1 MRTIGL
7 TGGIGTGKSTVAGLL
22 RDRGVTVI
30 DADEAVRAVQAPGT
44 PGLARL
50 VEAFGREI
58 LDARG
63 ALDRGRLAQVAFGDA
78 DARRRLERIVHP
90 LVREWMAARQ
100 QEAEARGE
108 AVVVHDIP
116 LLFESRLPAGLPLPD
131 GGGPVDPEERA
142 RIARAA
148 GFDAVLLVYA
158 PEELQVSR
166 LVQQRG
172 MDPADVRA
180 RLAAQLPIERKR
192 QLATHVL
199 DNTGTLNEL
208 SQRLETVWSE
218 LGRASR

>member
-1 MRTIGL
+1 MRTIAL
-7 TGGIGTGKSTVAGLL
+7 TGGIGTGKSTVARLL
-22 RDRGVTVI
+22 HARGVTVI

-44 PGLARL
+44 EGLARL

-58 LDARG
+58 LDETG
-63 ALDRGRLAQVAFGDA
+63 ALDRAALARVAFA
-78 DARRRLERIVHP
+78 DVDTRRRLEGIVHP
-90 LVREWMAARQ
+90 LVRDWMAARQ

-116 LLFESRLPAGLPLPD
+116 LLFESRVPAEVAPPD
-131 GGGPVDPEERA
+131 GAEPPGAEDRA

-166 LVQQRG
+166 LVEQRG

-180 RLAAQLPIERKR
+180 RMAAQLPIERKR
-192 QLATHVL
+192 QLATHVIE
-199 DNTGTLNEL
+199 NTGTLDEL
-208 SQRLETVWSE
+208 ERRFDEVWRE
-218 LGRASR
+218 LGAA